1 VRSHLHLL
9 SVLQLTWGGI
19 MLMLG
24 ISMGLLSVGA
34 AAVGWT
40 SPAAEVSAA
49 VTWFAFAVFS
59 AALLAGGVANSWAGQ
74 ALRRIEPRGRTVTLG
89 LAVPNLFVLPFGTAL
104 GIYAL
109 WVLLHN
115 DTRTF
120 FESPLKYNA
129 SAGGGA

>member
-1 VRSHLHLL
+1 VRAHLHLL

-24 ISMGLLSVGA
+24 VSMALLALGA

-40 SPAAEVSAA
+40 SAGAEMSAA
-49 VTWFAFAVFS
+49 VTSVAFGVFAV
-59 AALLAGGVANSWAGQ
+59 ALLAGGAANSWAGS
-74 ALRRIEPRGRTVTLG
+74 ALRRADARGRAVTLG

-109 WVLLHN
+109 WVLLN
-115 DTRTF
+115 NETRGYF
-120 FESPLKYNA
+120 GVA
-129 SAGGGA
+129 SHVR

>member
-1 VRSHLHLL
+1 MRAHLHLL

-24 ISMGLLSVGA
+24 VSTALLAVGA

-40 SPAAEVSAA
+40 SSGTGISAA
-49 VTWFAFAVFS
+49 VTSVAFAVFA
-59 AALLAGGVANSWAGQ
+59 AALLAGGAANSWAGR
-74 ALRRIEPRGRTVTLG
+74 ALQRIQPRGRTVTLG
-89 LAVPNLFVLPFGTAL
+89 LAVPNLFILPFGTAL

-115 DTRTF
+115 DARAF
-120 FESPLKYNA
+120 FQAP
-129 SAGGGA
+129 

>member
-1 VRSHLHLL
+1 VRAHLHLL

-24 ISMGLLSVGA
+24 VSTALLALGA

-40 SPAAEVSAA
+40 SAGAEISAA
-49 VTWFAFAVFS
+49 VTSLAFAVFA
-59 AALLAGGVANSWAGQ
+59 AALLAGGAANSWAGR
-74 ALRRIEPRGRTVTLG
+74 ALHRFKPRGRMVALG

-115 DTRTF
+115 ETRTY
-120 FESPLKYNA
+120 FEA
-129 SAGGGA
+129 S

>member
-24 ISMGLLSVGA
+24 VSMLLLSVGA

-40 SPAAEVSAA
+40 SRGAEISAA
-49 VTWFAFAVFS
+49 LTWFAFAIFA
-59 AALLAGGVANSWAGQ
+59 AALLAGGVANAWAGR
-74 ALRRIEPRGRTVTLG
+74 ALQRRQPKGRTATLG

-115 DTRTF
+115 ETRGF
-120 FESPLKYNA
+120 FEP
-129 SAGGGA
+129 SAHG

>member
-1 VRSHLHLL
+1 MRSHLHLL
-9 SVLQLTWGGI
+9 SVLQLTWGAI

-24 ISMGLLSVGA
+24 LSTGLLALGA

-40 SPAAEVSAA
+40 SPGNELSAA
-49 VTWFAFAVFS
+49 VTSLAFAVFA
-59 AALLAGGVANSWAGQ
+59 AALLAGGCANAWAGR
-74 ALRRIEPRGRTVTLG
+74 ALQRTNPTGRLVTLG

-115 DTRTF
+115 ETRGF
-120 FESPLKYNA
+120 FEPA
-129 SAGGGA
+129 

>member
-1 VRSHLHLL
+1 VRAHLHLL

-24 ISMGLLSVGA
+24 VSTGFLALGA

-40 SPAAEVSAA
+40 SVGAEISAA
-49 VTWFAFAVFS
+49 VTSFAFAVFA
-59 AALLAGGVANSWAGQ
+59 AALLAAGAANSWAGR
-74 ALRRIEPRGRTVTLG
+74 ALYRVKPRGRMMTLG

-115 DTRTF
+115 ETRGF
-120 FESPLKYNA
+120 FEA
-129 SAGGGA
+129 S

>member
-1 VRSHLHLL
+1 MRSHLHLL
-9 SVLQLTWGGI
+9 SVLQLTWGAI

-24 ISMGLLSVGA
+24 VSTGLLALGA

-40 SPAAEVSAA
+40 SAGTEFSAA
-49 VTWFAFAVFS
+49 VTSLAFAVFA
-59 AALLAGGVANSWAGQ
+59 AALLAGGCANAWAGR
-74 ALRRIEPRGRTVTLG
+74 ALQRTNPRGRLLTLG

-115 DTRTF
+115 ETRGY
-120 FESPLKYNA
+120 FEPA
-129 SAGGGA
+129 

>member
-1 VRSHLHLL
+1 MRSHLHLL

-24 ISMGLLSVGA
+24 VSTALLAVGA

-40 SPAAEVSAA
+40 SPGAEISAA
-49 VTWFAFAVFS
+49 VTWFAFAVFA
-59 AALLAGGVANSWAGQ
+59 AALLAGGVANSWAGR
-74 ALRRIEPRGRTVTLG
+74 ALRRLQPIGRTVTLG

-115 DTRTF
+115 ETRTF
-120 FESPLKYNA
+120 FEA
-129 SAGGGA
+129 S

>member
-1 VRSHLHLL
+1 
-9 SVLQLTWGGI
+9 

-24 ISMGLLSVGA
+24 VSMLLLSVGA

-40 SPAAEVSAA
+40 SPGVEISAA
-49 VTWFAFAVFS
+49 LTWFAFAIFA
-59 AALLAGGVANSWAGQ
+59 AALLAGGVANAWAGR
-74 ALRRIEPRGRTVTLG
+74 ALQRRQPKGRTATLG

-115 DTRTF
+115 ETRGF
-120 FESPLKYNA
+120 FEPSPQ
-129 SAGGGA
+129 G

>member
-1 VRSHLHLL
+1 
-9 SVLQLTWGGI
+9 

-24 ISMGLLSVGA
+24 VSTALLAVGA

-40 SPAAEVSAA
+40 SPGAEISAA
-49 VTWFAFAVFS
+49 VTWFAFAVFA
-59 AALLAGGVANSWAGQ
+59 AALLAGGVANSWAGR
-74 ALRRIEPRGRTVTLG
+74 ALHRLQPIGRTVTLG

-115 DTRTF
+115 ETRTF
-120 FESPLKYNA
+120 FEA
-129 SAGGGA
+129 T

>member
-9 SVLQLTWGGI
+9 SVLQSTWGGI

-24 ISMGLLSVGA
+24 VSMALLSIGA
-34 AAVGWT
+34 VAVGWT
-40 SPAAEVSAA
+40 SRGAEISAA
-49 VTWFAFAVFS
+49 VTWFAFAIFA
-59 AALLAGGVANSWAGQ
+59 AALLAGGAANSWAGR
-74 ALRRIEPRGRTVTLG
+74 ALRQLRPRGRTVTLG

-115 DTRTF
+115 ETRTF
-120 FESPLKYNA
+120 FETT
-129 SAGGGA
+129 